1 MNSLHVKYLIN
12 SGDGRIGQRGIDKFC
27 PLCLGEGVIS
37 LGPVVPARC
46 CFLPHLPTQDN
57 SAMFRDFLFRDFFF
71 LFLQLGCVKGWGG
84 VLLMLE
90 TMCAPP
96 PPPPTAQHPA
106 KIDLAQNVISAP
118 AEKH

>member
-12 SGDGRIGQRGIDKFC
+12 SGDERIGQRGIDKFC

-37 LGPVVPARC
+37 LGSRKMLFPPPP
-46 CFLPHLPTQDN
+46 PHSRQFGNVYRL
-57 SAMFRDFLFRDFFF
+57 FFF
-71 LFLQLGCVKGWGG
+71 FSQLGCVEGWGG

-96 PPPPTAQHPA
+96 PPPPAAQRPA
-106 KIDLAQNVISAP
+106 KIDLAQNVISAQ